1 MEGWSWD
8 SWIEIPPHIELVRLP
23 LTPSFFFFLTKMPSF
38 VMSIHR
44 HIFSQLYIM
53 LTILVEL
60 LELLIFIYVD
70 VFLFGDVYPLSEIE
84 NHESSITAKLA
95 LLLSS
100 RIQLVAVDERGCEDK
115 QQQRARGC
123 EKGG

>member
-1 MEGWSWD
+1 
-8 SWIEIPPHIELVRLP
+8 
-23 LTPSFFFFLTKMPSF
+23 
-38 VMSIHR
+38 MSIHR

-60 LELLIFIYVD
+60 LELLMKIFIYVD

>member
-1 MEGWSWD
+1 
-8 SWIEIPPHIELVRLP
+8 
-23 LTPSFFFFLTKMPSF
+23 
-38 VMSIHR
+38 
-44 HIFSQLYIM
+44 M

-60 LELLIFIYVD
+60 LELLICIYVD

-115 QQQRARGC
+115 
-123 EKGG
+123 